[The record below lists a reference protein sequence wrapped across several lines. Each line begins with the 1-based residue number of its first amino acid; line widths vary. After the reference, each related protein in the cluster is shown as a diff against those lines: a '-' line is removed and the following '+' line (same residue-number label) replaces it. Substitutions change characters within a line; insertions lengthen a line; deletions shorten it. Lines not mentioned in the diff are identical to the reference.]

1 MSDPWQMPTP
11 EQIEEIYRIAR
22 PAAAGAG
29 VSGPDLDDVTQNVV
43 ERLTK
48 KWNEPHVV
56 EARSRTPEAWHAYV
70 VVAARNACR
79 DFLRRERRLK
89 GREDRARRTVEG
101 PEPPIRPNVRRPV
114 DHKPSNTDEY
124 LARRLLVDLIEE
136 CLEGR
141 TRLVAMYTFIEG
153 LSTREIS
160 TLLSLS
166 IRSVNQHKQTSIEQ
180 LRRRLRPEAPPSD
193 PSIDFGS

>member
-11 EQIEEIYRIAR
+11 DQIEEIYRIAR
-22 PAAAGAG
+22 FAAAGAG
-29 VSGPDLDDVTQNVV
+29 VAGPDLDDVTQNVA

-56 EARSRTPEAWHAYV
+56 EARSRKPEAWQAYV

-89 GREDRARRTVEG
+89 AREERAHRPTDG
-101 PEPPIRPNVRRPV
+101 PDLPIRPNVRRPL
-114 DHKPSNTDEY
+114 DHDASTMNEY
-124 LARRLLVDLIEE
+124 LARRLIVDLIEE
-136 CLEGR
+136 CLEAR
-141 TRLVAMYTFIEG
+141 TRLVAILTYVEG

-160 TLLSLS
+160 TLLGMS
-166 IRSVNQHKQTSIEQ
+166 IRSVNQNKQAARDQ
-180 LRRRLRPEAPPSD
+180 LRRRLGAGGQEPNKN
-193 PSIDFGS
+193 

>member
-11 EQIEEIYRIAR
+11 EQLDEIYRIAR
-22 PAAAGAG
+22 FAAAGAG
-29 VSGPDLDDVTQNVV
+29 ATGPDLDDITQNVA

-56 EARSRTPEAWHAYV
+56 EARSRKPEAWQAYV

-89 GREDRARRTVEG
+89 AREDRANRPADG
-101 PEPPIRPNVRRPV
+101 PNLPIRPNVRRPL
-114 DHKPSNTDEY
+114 DRGTSSTNEY
-124 LARRLLVDLIEE
+124 LARRLIVDLIEE
-136 CLEGR
+136 CMEGR
-141 TRLVAMYTFIEG
+141 TRLVAMLTFVEG

-160 TLLSLS
+160 SLLGLS
-166 IRSVNQHKQTSIEQ
+166 IRSVNQHKQAAVEH
-180 LRRRLRPEAPPSD
+180 LRRRLGATQSEPD
-193 PSIDFGS
+193 TG

>member
-11 EQIEEIYRIAR
+11 EQLDEIYRIAR
-22 PAAAGAG
+22 FAAAGAG
-29 VSGPDLDDVTQNVV
+29 VAGPDLDDVIQNVA

-56 EARSRTPEAWHAYV
+56 EARSRKAEAWQAYV
-70 VVAARNACR
+70 VVTARNACR

-89 GREDRARRTVEG
+89 AREDRASRATDG
-101 PEPPIRPNVRRPV
+101 PDLPIRPNVRRPA
-114 DHKPSNTDEY
+114 DQRTTGANEY
-124 LARRLLVDLIEE
+124 LARRLIMDLIDE

-141 TRLVAMYTFIEG
+141 TRLVAMLTFLEG

-160 TLLSLS
+160 SLLDLS
-166 IRSVNQHKQTSIEQ
+166 IRSVNQHKQAAVEH
-180 LRRRLRPEAPPSD
+180 LRRRLGAAGQEPGTD
-193 PSIDFGS
+193 

>member
-11 EQIEEIYRIAR
+11 EELDEIYRIAR
-22 PAAAGAG
+22 FAAAGAG
-29 VSGPDLDDVTQNVV
+29 VAGPDLDDVTQNVA

-56 EARSRTPEAWHAYV
+56 EARSRRAEAWQAYV

-89 GREDRARRTVEG
+89 AREDRAHRATDG
-101 PEPPIRPNVRRPV
+101 PDLPIRPNVRRPL
-114 DHKPSNTDEY
+114 DHHASGTNEY
-124 LARRLLVDLIEE
+124 LARRLIVDLIEE

-141 TRLVAMYTFIEG
+141 TRLVAMLTFLEG

-160 TLLSLS
+160 TLLGMS
-166 IRSVNQHKQTSIEQ
+166 IRSVNQHKQASVEH
-180 LRRRLRPEAPPSD
+180 LRRRLGAGGTELGPE
-193 PSIDFGS
+193 

>member
-29 VSGPDLDDVTQNVV
+29 ASGPDLDDVTQNVA
-43 ERLTK
+43 ERLVK

-70 VVAARNACR
+70 VVVARNAVR

-89 GREDRARRTVEG
+89 AREDRAQRTTEG

-114 DHKPSNTDEY
+114 DQRPSSMDEY

-141 TRLVAMYTFIEG
+141 TRLVAVHTFMEG
-153 LSTREIS
+153 LSTRQIGA
-160 TLLSLS
+160 LLGMS
-166 IRSVNQHKQTSIEQ
+166 IRSVNQHKQAARDQ
-180 LRRRLRPEAPPSD
+180 LRRRLRPDGQEPGTD
-193 PSIDFGS
+193 

>member
-11 EQIEEIYRIAR
+11 EQLEEIYRIAR
-22 PAAAGAG
+22 FAAAGAG
-29 VSGPDLDDVTQNVV
+29 AAGPDLDDVTQNVA

-56 EARSRTPEAWHAYV
+56 EARSRKPEAWQAYV

-89 GREDRARRTVEG
+89 AREDRANRATDGTDLPV
-101 PEPPIRPNVRRPV
+101 RPNVRRPV
-114 DHKPSNTDEY
+114 DQRTLSPNEY
-124 LARRLLVDLIEE
+124 LARRLIVDLIEE

-141 TRLVAMYTFIEG
+141 ARLVAIHTFVEG
-153 LSTREIS
+153 LSTREIA
-160 TLLSLS
+160 TLLGLS
-166 IRSVNQHKQTSIEQ
+166 IRSVNQHKQASVEQ
-180 LRRRLRPEAPPSD
+180 LRRRLRADRPEP
-193 PSIDFGS
+193 GTT

>member
-11 EQIEEIYRIAR
+11 QQLEEIYRIAR
-22 PAAAGAG
+22 FAAAGAG
-29 VSGPDLDDVTQNVV
+29 ATGPDLDDVTQNVA

-56 EARSRTPEAWHAYV
+56 EARSRKPEAWQAYV

-89 GREDRARRTVEG
+89 AREDRANRATDG
-101 PEPPIRPNVRRPV
+101 PDLPIRPNVRRPA
-114 DHKPSNTDEY
+114 DRRASNTDEY
-124 LARRLLVDLIEE
+124 LARRLIVDLIEE

-141 TRLVAMYTFIEG
+141 ARLIAMHTFVEG
-153 LSTREIS
+153 LSTREIA
-160 TLLSLS
+160 TLLGLS
-166 IRSVNQHKQTSIEQ
+166 IRSVNQRKQASVEL
-180 LRRRLRPEAPPSD
+180 LRRRLRGDRSEPGPT
-193 PSIDFGS
+193 

>member
-11 EQIEEIYRIAR
+11 EQLEEIYRIAR
-22 PAAAGAG
+22 FAAAGAG
-29 VSGPDLDDVTQNVV
+29 ATGPDLDDVTQNVA
-43 ERLTK
+43 ERLAK

-56 EARSRTPEAWHAYV
+56 EARSRRPEAWQAYV

-89 GREDRARRTVEG
+89 AREERAHRTTDG
-101 PEPPIRPNVRRPV
+101 PDLPTRPNVRRPV
-114 DHKPSNTDEY
+114 DRRASQSNEY
-124 LARRLLVDLIEE
+124 LARRLIVDLIEE

-141 TRLVAMYTFIEG
+141 TRLVAVLTFIEG

-160 TLLSLS
+160 TLLGLS
-166 IRSVNQHKQTSIEQ
+166 VRSVNQHKQATVEQ
-180 LRRRLRPEAPPSD
+180 LRRRLGAGD
-193 PSIDFGS
+193 PQSGAAD